1 MNTIVDE
8 KIKFPL
14 KNKLIILMMIAI
26 VPLLCITIYFI
37 IALINYSNAYDKIV
51 SNMTIANSY
60 NLDFKNE
67 MDESIYKL
75 AVGYVTFEN
84 IEEDETLK
92 DPYLLIDELRKA
104 FSQLMNITT
113 DRESRMWLQSLL
125 RNIDTLEDRINDIR
139 VNIEAGGQYDENME
153 MLDNNI
159 YILTELIQDDI
170 QYYIYYQTRSM
181 ETLKVQLNS
190 EIESFIFLCIF
201 LVGAITAIVLLATM
215 VVLNNIT
222 NPLRKLCEVTK
233 RISEGDFTAQTQIE
247 TNDEIRILAQS
258 VDDMAGKLEVMV
270 DKIKEDESKM
280 RYAELRLLQEQIN
293 PHFLYNT
300 LDTIVWLVE
309 GNETD
314 KAVDVVVSLSEF
326 FRLVLSKGKEFI
338 SIQDEEMHIRSYLE
352 IQRARYHDILDYEIL
367 IDRQLYQYKILKMTL
382 QPLVENSLYHGI
394 KYKRA
399 KGKIVVT
406 AELKDNK
413 ICIYVCD
420 NGVGMEVE
428 TLEKLR
434 KEIQSPCK
442 ETESGFGLANVNE
455 RIRMNFGVEYGI
467 FIDSV
472 KGEGTRV
479 TVIIPA
485 QKLHMQQ
492 EITEEAERVDDIVEM
507 AAEGGIGNEA

>member
-201 LVGAITAIVLLATM
+201 FGIYAFTI
-215 VVLNNIT
+215 LN
-222 NPLRKLCEVTK
+222 
-233 RISEGDFTAQTQIE
+233 Q
-247 TNDEIRILAQS
+247 
-258 VDDMAGKLEVMV
+258 
-270 DKIKEDESKM
+270 
-280 RYAELRLLQEQIN
+280 RYRLL
-293 PHFLYNT
+293 
-300 LDTIVWLVE
+300 
-309 GNETD
+309 
-314 KAVDVVVSLSEF
+314 
-326 FRLVLSKGKEFI
+326 
-338 SIQDEEMHIRSYLE
+338 
-352 IQRARYHDILDYEIL
+352 L
-367 IDRQLYQYKILKMTL
+367 ITTK
-382 QPLVENSLYHGI
+382 
-394 KYKRA
+394 KRA
-399 KGKIVVT
+399 LRFIFYT
-406 AELKDNK
+406 
-413 ICIYVCD
+413 
-420 NGVGMEVE
+420 
-428 TLEKLR
+428 KL
-434 KEIQSPCK
+434 
-442 ETESGFGLANVNE
+442 
-455 RIRMNFGVEYGI
+455 I
-467 FIDSV
+467 F
-472 KGEGTRV
+472 
-479 TVIIPA
+479 A
-485 QKLHMQQ
+485 
-492 EITEEAERVDDIVEM
+492 
-507 AAEGGIGNEA
+507 